1 MRKAN
6 SFSEVLFLLLLQAAR
21 IGRVDAFIQSTD
33 KNFLVPV
40 GGAIVAGFD
49 ENFIDAVSKTYPGK
63 VVSKMIIKPGLTPL
77 HPRINIHILHTVVYS
92 YGSDKENLDQ
102 NQELFKFAII
112 SLAL

>member
-1 MRKAN
+1 M
-6 SFSEVLFLLLLQAAR
+6 LFCLVLQAAR

-63 VVSKMIIKPGLTPL
+63 FCCCS
-77 HPRINIHILHTVVYS
+77 TVR
-92 YGSDKENLDQ
+92 
-102 NQELFKFAII
+102 
-112 SLAL
+112 